1 MKRCS
6 IKVCVLI
13 LIIAVSL
20 ALTGCSEN
28 VEVTGRG
35 MEIPEPPAE
44 VLEAFDAEMANAS
57 NEFGFALFRNLVED
71 GQNTMISPT
80 SIYTALA
87 MTLNGARGDTF
98 DAMAEVLGVPAVDLE
113 RFNANNLARLYLL
126 QEADPE
132 VTLNIANSLWV
143 REGEELD
150 PAFVERNQSHYDA
163 MVQALNFD
171 DPEAAATINAWVKD
185 RTGGLIEDIVEPP
198 IDAQTILF
206 LVNAIYFQGDWTVPF
221 NPDNTVKDVFH
232 GPDGE
237 INEVPFMYRSSEFRY
252 AEKVGAFQ
260 AVRLPYG
267 KDERLAMI
275 VFLPAEGTSVVDVAM
290 ELDAA
295 SWNEWRWE
303 LRSREGQLWLPRFTM
318 EYEKTLNQALEELGM
333 DIAFDE
339 GRADFFGMIPR
350 DEGLRLFISEVK
362 HKAFITVDEEGSEA
376 AAATSVEIAVTSA
389 PPTEPF
395 QMKVDRPFIFLIH
408 DQETNEVLFTGS
420 VADPTQ

>member
-1 MKRCS
+1 
-6 IKVCVLI
+6 
-13 LIIAVSL
+13 
-20 ALTGCSEN
+20 
-28 VEVTGRG
+28 
-35 MEIPEPPAE
+35 
-44 VLEAFDAEMANAS
+44 
-57 NEFGFALFRNLVED
+57 
-71 GQNTMISPT
+71 
-80 SIYTALA
+80 
-87 MTLNGARGDTF
+87 
-98 DAMAEVLGVPAVDLE
+98 LGVPAVDLE

>member
-6 IKVCVLI
+6 IKAIMLSLI
-13 LIIAVSL
+13 VAVSL
-20 ALTGCSEN
+20 VLSGCSES

-35 MEIPEPPAE
+35 MEIPEPPPE
-44 VLEAFDAEMANAS
+44 VMEAFDAEMANAS
-57 NEFGFALFRNLVED
+57 NAFGFSLFQTLVED

-98 DAMAEVLGVPAVDLE
+98 DAMAEVLGVPAVDLK

-150 PAFVERNQSHYDA
+150 PFFVERNQSYYDA
-163 MVQALNFD
+163 MVQALDFD
-171 DPEAAATINAWVKD
+171 DSEAAATINAWVKD

-198 IDAQTILF
+198 IDTQTILF
-206 LVNAIYFQGDWTVPF
+206 LVNAIYFHGDWTVPF
-221 NPDNTVKDVFH
+221 NPDNTQSDLFH
-232 GPDGE
+232 GPAGE
-237 INEVPFMYRSSEFRY
+237 IENVPFMFRSSEFPY
-252 AEKVGAFQ
+252 FEKEGVFQ
-260 AVRLPYG
+260 AIRLPYG
-267 KDERLAMI
+267 KDERLSMV
-275 VFLPAEGTSVVDVAM
+275 VFLPAAGTSVSDLAAQ
-290 ELDAA
+290 LNDA

-318 EYEKTLNQALEELGM
+318 EYEQSLNEALSRLGM

-362 HKAFITVDEEGSEA
+362 HKAFIGVDEQGSEA

-408 DQETNEVLFTGS
+408 DRETNEVLFTGA